1 MKIRS
6 KEKELFIFE
15 VLAQPTHLT
24 KVFLPHLDPDSLNAG
39 FYQIH
44 KPKVMPILHTC
55 ILNVSVEVERNIS
68 QLVQWGSITRMP
80 KLEASYFV
88 KFSSTLLH
96 PVFAHEANT
105 LLMKNIMFCIFD
117 RKMMEMILCSDH
129 LILSSGSWFQYVP
142 ILMMFTWITWLKWLL
157 SSFSTVKLLSPIL

>member
-55 ILNVSVEVERNIS
+55 IINIPKEVERNIC
-68 QLVQWGSITRMP
+68 Q
-80 KLEASYFV
+80 F
-88 KFSSTLLH
+88 
-96 PVFAHEANT
+96 
-105 LLMKNIMFCIFD
+105 
-117 RKMMEMILCSDH
+117 IL
-129 LILSSGSWFQYVP
+129 
-142 ILMMFTWITWLKWLL
+142 
-157 SSFSTVKLLSPIL
+157 